1 MSNKLKQI
9 KQLNKMFSEFISEL
23 TDYDFFKDLEV
34 STEVLKQEKLLVR
47 EIRLLGDWEFV
58 KETKKEVEF

>member
-23 TDYDFFKDLEV
+23 TDYDLFKDIEV
-34 STEVLKQEKLLVR
+34 STEVLKQEKILLR
-47 EIRLLGDWEFV
+47 EIKALFEWDFV
-58 KETKKEVEF
+58 KNDGKSDE

>member
-23 TDYDFFKDLEV
+23 TDYDLFKDIEV
-34 STEVLKQEKLLVR
+34 STDVLKQEKILLR
-47 EIRLLGDWEFV
+47 EIKALNEWDFI
-58 KETKKEVEF
+58 KEARKNDE